1 MNKETN
7 IQTNITTEEETKKLT
22 KRDKLLIG
30 VTVTFAC
37 AAGYFGVKC
46 LKDAK
51 IQDALVKSN
60 KDLKD
65 SVDTLMAADSEGV
78 FEEAL
83 ATVGRKI
90 AYRKDKEAYLVE
102 QLSSTPCDK
111 QTQNALSCIRAELQ
125 VLLERQ
131 SKFIEAQKLYEIKDP
146 AEI

>member
-1 MNKETN
+1 MSKETN
-7 IQTNITTEEETKKLT
+7 IQANVTTEEETKKLT
-22 KRDKLLIG
+22 KRDKLMIG
-30 VTVTFAC
+30 VTVVSTC
-37 AAGYFGVKC
+37 VAGYFGIKHF
-46 LKDAK
+46 KDAK
-51 IQDALVKSN
+51 IQNALIKSN

-90 AYRKDKEAYLVE
+90 AYHKDKEAYLLK
-102 QLSSTPCDK
+102 QLGSRPNDLD
-111 QTQNALSCIRAELQ
+111 LSNYLDRIRAEIQ
-125 VLLERQ
+125 VLSERQ